1 MSHGPSRTAGLG
13 KSATMH
19 TTLRSGP
26 PRSRGDHA
34 RLRAVPERGAAPA
47 RRRSRHLPRLCG
59 TCQAP
64 MASAG
69 DTCWRC
75 GAPWAARA
83 AAQPN
88 DEACSDA
95 ERWTNEGGSF
105 RSDTSTA
112 RRGAVRPER

>member
-1 MSHGPSRTAGLG
+1 
-13 KSATMH
+13 
-19 TTLRSGP
+19 
-26 PRSRGDHA
+26 
-34 RLRAVPERGAAPA
+34 
-47 RRRSRHLPRLCG
+47 
-59 TCQAP
+59 

-112 RRGAVRPER
+112 RRGAVRRQR